1 MDLRGK
7 KYLRKNVCIFS
18 KGMIIVKI
26 IFIQCVVK
34 HLILRRSLKILVF
47 SVTSFSYGEF
57 QARELNTKLIVI
69 IMAGRYVVHFS
80 VGLLLQRDFII
91 GSFAVS

>member
-1 MDLRGK
+1 
-7 KYLRKNVCIFS
+7 
-18 KGMIIVKI
+18 MIIVKI

-57 QARELNTKLIVI
+57 QARKLNTKLIVI